1 MHAVLLLLVED
12 DANLLTLLEVALSDE
27 GFKVVLA
34 SSGTQAMAELN
45 NDGARFKA
53 LVTDVRLGDGPN
65 GWEVGHRAREVTSG
79 IPVIYMSGDSA
90 HEWSANGVPESV
102 MLQKP
107 FVMGQLITA
116 ITTLLNQASSASALV
131 DAMKHDKNT
140 KPT

>member
-1 MHAVLLLLVED
+1 MNAVILLLVED
-12 DANLLTLLEVALSDE
+12 DTNLLTLLEIALSEE
-27 GFKVVLA
+27 GFEVMLA
-34 SSGTQAMAELN
+34 SSGTQAIAELT
-45 NDGARFKA
+45 NDGARFKG
-53 LVTDVRLGDGPN
+53 LITDIRLGEGPN

-107 FVMGQLITA
+107 FVTAQLITA
-116 ITTLLNQASSASALV
+116 VTTLMNHASSATALL
-131 DAMKHDKNT
+131 DAMTHDKNT